1 MLLNAVYSL
10 ASISC
15 LIEHEKEEVD
25 VKKPSLTIS
34 KFCFGSA

>member
-15 LIEHEKEEVD
+15 LTEDEKEEVN
-25 VKKPSLTIS
+25 VKKPSLRIS
-34 KFCFGSA
+34 KFY